1 MPRSTQEREHVITS
15 AVSVR
20 GQTIIPKPLR
30 EVCRIREGDLLQWRS
45 YKGGL
50 WVQRVIVR
58 PAQED
63 ETLSARDWRA
73 LDRLVARQRQ
83 RGRRTLYTSLEE
95 AKQHSRKLLKHA
107 R

>member
-1 MPRSTQEREHVITS
+1 MVPSTEERERVVTS

-30 EVCRIREGDLLQWRS
+30 EACRIREGDLLQWRS

-58 PAQED
+58 PAQE
-63 ETLSARDWRA
+63 ESGLSEREWQA
-73 LDRLVARQRQ
+73 LDRLVAKQRQ
-83 RGRRTLYTSLEE
+83 HHRATQYTSFEE
-95 AKQHSRKLLKHA
+95 AKRHSRKLLKHG